1 MEWWQRLL
9 WIALAGSLGT
19 IARYGLSGLVHRW
32 AGSGF
37 PWGTLAVNAAGCLL
51 FALVWS
57 LAEERGVISSQAR
70 TIVLVG
76 FMGAFTTFSTYMFE
90 SGQFVRDGQWSTAMA
105 NVLAQ
110 NGLGIAAL
118 FAGIWL
124 AGWLER

>member
-19 IARYGLSGLVHRW
+19 VARYGLSGLVHRW

-90 SGQFVRDGQWSTAMA
+90 SGQFLRDGQWSAAMA